1 MALRR
6 LEIDY
11 SAADA
16 MRELSTLV
24 MQMYGMSLDSKEK
37 DRAHKLNILADDLRT
52 ASSDLRYE
60 KKSLKQTKILY
71 EDLFGKSNDANYTS
85 QGPFV
90 SDDVE
95 KMYDYKIEEKESEID
110 FIQNDVSQMLKDIS
124 FIDRVRTALPTVSK
138 ALDRPLYLDP
148 PDVTPAV
155 LAPQLVT
162 GSPEKIAKAEELI
175 GSFFETRPE
184 VVSAGA
190 LDVLNLLADK
200 ARAQA
205 AGYEWTTAE
214 KDRIIKERELAKTK
228 ATVASN
234 LAFSPFV
241 MSVDAIVKEEY
252 SDEDQV
258 EKIMALGAVYGA
270 DGEMILNIGSMLL
283 PEGSPEEQY
292 NFAVRAY
299 TAMASFKK
307 GSTVPKDITGLGRLV
322 DGLKARYKDR
332 TGSAGD
338 INTPKGAYADWV
350 YKMFNINMENI
361 DQLYFEG
368 YDPITKEPAQHK
380 MSEIT
385 PEKAL
390 ITWFTDSDLSQKEY
404 LEQEG
409 LKIGEVFKRKYKGK
423 TNSELYQMILG
434 VFPKKKS
441 EKDVAMIREKLVN
454 LGLEPVDV
462 TADTGWYSVLAK
474 GEARLRLVKPLA
486 DMVKEAKNILEGMG
500 INLEVAD
507 TLVDYGV
514 KEKQYQKWLAG
525 GKKGPIVASPG
536 ISFHTIGFAFDLA
549 QTHEMKDPEVARILE
564 SLGLVRSETEWWHW
578 SLEEV

>member
-16 MRELSTLV
+16 MRELTTLV
-24 MQMYGMSLDSKEK
+24 VDMYGKSLDRKEK
-37 DRAHKLNILADDLRT
+37 DRVHKLNILADDLRT
-52 ASSDLRYE
+52 ASGDLRYE

-85 QGPFV
+85 QGTFV

-95 KMYDYKIEEKESEID
+95 EMYDYKIGEKESEID
-110 FIQNDVSQMLKDIS
+110 FIQDEVSQMLKDIS
-124 FIDRVRTALPTVSK
+124 FIDRVRIALPTVSK

-148 PDVTPAV
+148 ADVTPAV
-155 LAPQLVT
+155 IAPQLVT
-162 GSPEKIAKAEELI
+162 GTPEKIAEAERLI
-175 GSFFETRPE
+175 GAHFKVQPE
-184 VVSAGA
+184 VVSPGA
-190 LDVLNLLADK
+190 LDVINLLADK

-205 AGYEWTTAE
+205 AGYEWTDKQKKYIET
-214 KDRIIKERELAKTK
+214 KRLLAKTE

-252 SDEDQV
+252 SDDDQV
-258 EKIMALGAVYGA
+258 KNIMALGAVYGA
-270 DGEMILNIGSMLL
+270 DGEIILNIGSILL

-292 NFAVRAY
+292 NFVVRAY

-385 PEKAL
+385 PEKML
-390 ITWFTDSDLSQKEY
+390 FTWFTDSGLSQEEY

-409 LKIGEVFKRKYKGK
+409 RELGKLFKRVYKGK
-423 TNSELYQMILG
+423 TNSELYQMILD

-462 TADTGWYSVLAK
+462 TADTGWTSVLAE
-474 GEARLRLVKPLA
+474 GEARIRLAKPLA
-486 DMVKEAKNILEGMG
+486 DKFVEAKNILEGMG

-549 QTHEMKDPEVARILE
+549 QTHEMKDPEVARVLE